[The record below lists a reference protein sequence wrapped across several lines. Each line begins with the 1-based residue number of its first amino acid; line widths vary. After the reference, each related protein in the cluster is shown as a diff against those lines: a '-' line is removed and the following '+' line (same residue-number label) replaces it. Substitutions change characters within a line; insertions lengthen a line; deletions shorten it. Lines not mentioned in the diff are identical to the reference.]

1 MGMNEKKEP
10 SESDLII
17 SRHMARLL
25 TELEDAGCPLIFRE
39 AVKSKLRWM
48 RSDLNE
54 MKDGNL
60 NEPTHK
66 AFQ

>member
-1 MGMNEKKEP
+1 MNERKEP
-10 SESDLII
+10 SASDRII

-39 AVKSKLRWM
+39 AVKSKLVWM

-54 MKDGNL
+54 MKDGNS
-60 NEPTHK
+60 NESTH
-66 AFQ
+66 